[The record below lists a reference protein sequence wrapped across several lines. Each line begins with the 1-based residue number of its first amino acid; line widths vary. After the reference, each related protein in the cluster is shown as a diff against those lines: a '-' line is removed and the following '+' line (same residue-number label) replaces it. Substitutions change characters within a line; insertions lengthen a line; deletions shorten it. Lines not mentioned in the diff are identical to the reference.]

1 MAREIQRTRR
11 TSMVTPS
18 STAARMGVVDVYTP
32 NLSQMTNVVAD
43 TMNTLAENQVKVLD
57 AKWQNQF
64 ETETNKYFSNKV
76 NSILQSGEK
85 PDLEKFQEETD
96 GYINGVLA
104 GVPERL
110 SISAESFY
118 NQKNLNAFEILRK
131 QANVMEYNENTAL
144 YGEWLNQSLASFD
157 DHIAQLQLTTQ
168 SPQEM
173 IDGID
178 AYSGNDL
185 TQLLGSHGE
194 KFDAIIALSGGKKT
208 DIDKKAAELLL
219 LQSVEQKRVNA
230 IVSSFFQNVDP
241 TDVESYNAASIAA
254 EQYLSNYLNN
264 QGGVRG
270 VNYDVFEDETG
281 RKVGAEVVESI
292 VDSGVKTR
300 NRIQNLNSDRL
311 ANVEAENKL
320 AIKQQYNEIQ
330 DYLKDLTS
338 PEVLMNNEGLPLNA
352 EDIKQQFG
360 FTDTQSIALADL
372 NKNKFTM
379 VDMFR
384 KSKLNDIP
392 LSNLLKDSQ
401 YQEAITAMGGEKK
414 VIRMFYESEGY
425 QDNLETYQ
433 KELNDPELAK
443 ILTNYRENKAVP
455 EGFSS
460 FLSTLND
467 VEITDMTVT
476 DLANRINETYRL
488 WDFVSD
494 GGALDIKGIDED
506 TIKLMNQVDYLRRD
520 GFDFVKIA
528 SNLKKDIQ
536 ITGSD
541 AAVKTK
547 KVNGWI
553 AENPVNVTDAL
564 SMVLQSNIDGY
575 KRFTLDGVDIAG
587 TNESGAYTTEF
598 SPMIPDN
605 FFVDPEIF
613 GVDLASGSFDPAA
626 IMSKIATKLTASSY
640 SDDVKQDF
648 NRIYKKAFEELV
660 LPGDTESILEKKSKQ
675 AVFNT
680 FKLMANQGY
689 GFSKYMSP
697 DGDISF
703 HKFSV
708 QNVHNNLS
716 EDEIRNTLT
725 FFISDQIK
733 QYEDAGE
740 IDMLMEL
747 GFVNEDNEYERPSS
761 QRIAELIQK
770 GVFYLD
776 WNGNEDV
783 KDNISYNIV
792 FNNYEDILERPS
804 SITSLPSFSLEPD
817 QYFNPTE
824 ISGGISLQYIKDKMS
839 TDFLLDI
846 DETGEFG
853 VILKKAAELG
863 TVGYDIGTK
872 LEKGPLSFLD
882 KKFIKELENFNNNT
896 QLQISQEVNK
906 KFSQAMTDDTDADR
920 LNNFKLLHRSL
931 YNITTNAPPNV
942 IYDEGR
948 AFNISNEVQSE
959 LGNYT
964 AYQKSLVTEFLYTFP
979 NADKSK
985 LFKLITNKKNNIEK
999 LEKFIRSYDTESKV
1013 RMKAFGIAFEMAK
1026 QVQ

>member
-85 PDLEKFQEETD
+85 PDLTKFQEETD

-110 SISAESFY
+110 SINAESFY

-254 EQYLSNYLNN
+254 EEYLSNYLNN

-292 VDSGVKTR
+292 VDNGVKTR
-300 NRIQNLNSDRL
+300 NRIQNLNADRI
-311 ANVEAENKL
+311 ANTEAENKL
-320 AIKQQYNEIQ
+320 AIKQQYNDIK

-338 PEVLMNNEGLPLNA
+338 PEVLMSNEGMPLNA

-379 VDMFR
+379 IDMFR

-401 YQEAITAMGGEKK
+401 YEEAITAMGGEKK

-425 QDNLETYQ
+425 QDNVETYQ

-467 VEITDMTVT
+467 VEITDMGVG

-488 WDFVSD
+488 WDYVSD
-494 GGALDIKGIDED
+494 GGSLDIKGIDED
-506 TIKLMNQVDYLRRD
+506 TISLMKQVDFLRRD

-528 SNLKKDIQ
+528 SSLKKDIE
-536 ITGSD
+536 IIGSD
-541 AAVKTK
+541 AGVKTK
-547 KVNGWI
+547 KVNNWL

-564 SMVLQSNIDGY
+564 SQLLSSNVEDY
-575 KRFTLDGVDIAG
+575 KQLHLDGVDMAG

-613 GVDLASGSFDPAA
+613 GIDLATGDITPAM
-626 IMSKIATKLTASSY
+626 IMSKVSSFLTAASMSS
-640 SDDVKQDF
+640 DVKDDF
-648 NRIYKKAFEELV
+648 NRIYKKAFTDLV
-660 LPGDTESILEKKSKQ
+660 MPGDNDSILEKKSKQ
-675 AVFNT
+675 ATFNT

-689 GFSKYMSP
+689 GFSKYMSS
-697 DGDISF
+697 DGEVSF
-703 HKFSV
+703 EKFSV
-708 QNVHNNLS
+708 QNVHNLVG
-716 EDEIRNTLT
+716 EDELRNSLVYYIT
-725 FFISDQIK
+725 DQIK
-733 QYEDAGE
+733 SYEDNDE
-740 IDMLMEL
+740 TDLLMQL
-747 GFVNEDNEYERPSS
+747 GFVNEDNEYERPSV
-761 QRIAELIQK
+761 QQLAEMIDN
-770 GVFYLD
+770 GVFYLE
-776 WNGNEDV
+776 WNGNEDT
-783 KDNISYNIV
+783 KENISYNVV
-792 FNNYEDILERPS
+792 FNNYEDVLGRAS
-804 SITSLPSFSLEPD
+804 AITSLPTFTFKGND
-817 QYFNPTE
+817 DFNPTN
-824 ISGGISLQYIKDKMS
+824 ITGGISLDYVKEKISSDV
-839 TDFLLDI
+839 LLDLGL
-846 DETGEFG
+846 DGKVGET
-853 VILKKAAELG
+853 LKKVFDVG
-863 TVGYDIGTK
+863 VVGYDIGTK
-872 LEKGPLSFLD
+872 IESGPLSFLD
-882 KKFIKELENFNNNT
+882 KKYIKELQKYNDDT
-896 QLQISQEVNK
+896 QLQLSMEINK
-906 KFSQAMTDDTDADR
+906 KFNAALSDATPVDQM
-920 LNNFKLLHRSL
+920 NNFKLLYRTM
-931 YNITTNAPPNV
+931 YNITQDAPPNV
-942 IYDEGR
+942 IYDEKK
-948 AFNISNEVQSE
+948 AFDITSYVGEQYE
-959 LGNYT
+959 NYN
-964 AYQKSLVTEFLYTFP
+964 AYQKALVSELLYTFP
-979 NADKSK
+979 NVDRDKLYKTIS
-985 LFKLITNKKNNIEK
+985 NKKVSTDK
-999 LEKFIRSYDTESKV
+999 LEKLIRSYDTDSKV
-1013 RMKAFGIAFEMAK
+1013 RMKAFSLAFYK
-1026 QVQ
+1026 QV